1 MAASASRG
9 DSAPFQAFSCLKEHG
24 EGEGKERRRERKGQ
38 TKEKDTKI
46 KGNRNSPSMAS
57 DFTDMPDS
65 ILLQVRREL

>member
-1 MAASASRG
+1 MHRFKLS
-9 DSAPFQAFSCLKEHG
+9 PVLKNM
-24 EGEGKERRRERKGQ
+24 GKERRRERKGQ

-65 ILLQVRREL
+65 ILLQVRHEL